1 MLPPPNLDLIPPP
14 WHDLLRNFVPTFS
27 PESRI
32 WLWITPQR
40 FVEKSHP
47 INLLRIVHRRNGR
60 RLLSERGLAMTP
72 DVEAF
77 LREIETLSEFRAAV
91 ARNPKVAADFEAME
105 RGLHAVYRVGAD
117 DARMIELFDALRRVV
132 ARDELTI
139 KRRLAAIQAI
149 LARALVEQQQGGLK
163 G

>member
-1 MLPPPNLDLIPPP
+1 
-14 WHDLLRNFVPTFS
+14 
-27 PESRI
+27 
-32 WLWITPQR
+32 
-40 FVEKSHP
+40 
-47 INLLRIVHRRNGR
+47 
-60 RLLSERGLAMTP
+60 MTP

-91 ARNPKVAADFEAME
+91 ARDPKVAADFEAME